1 MSEQPLPSGGTVAAG
16 FEAVRT
22 AFLAAQ
28 ASDWGG
34 AQLCVYRRGERVVDL
49 WAGRDPA
56 NNRPYGEDL
65 IGVLMSCTKGVVAAG
80 VHMLADRGLI
90 DFDAPMAR
98 YWPQFGQAGKA
109 RVTVR
114 QALSHQ
120 GGLMGYDADAG
131 MGPAD
136 YFDYERSVRELE
148 VMAPLWEPGAAVMY
162 HFITF
167 GT

>member
-1 MSEQPLPSGGTVAAG
+1 MSDKVIRAEGTVTSG
-16 FEAVRT
+16 YEAVQA

-28 ASDWGG
+28 AQDPGG
-34 AQLCVYRRGERVVDL
+34 AQLCVYRHGERVVDL

-98 YWPQFGQAGKA
+98 YWPEFG
-109 RVTVR
+109 
-114 QALSHQ
+114 
-120 GGLMGYDADAG
+120 
-131 MGPAD
+131 
-136 YFDYERSVRELE
+136 
-148 VMAPLWEPGAAVMY
+148 
-162 HFITF
+162 
-167 GT
+167 